1 VKVWTVNARE
11 DIARL
16 LSWGV
21 DAIISDRPDV
31 AVAALR
37 SATDR

>member
-1 VKVWTVNARE
+1 MQ
-11 DIARL
+11 RL

-31 AVAALR
+31 AVSIVHPGRMSAAQDSR
-37 SATDR
+37 RP